1 MLKSGVAGDG
11 GQASANHHAETH
23 FLCQIASSMFPG
35 KRCSILLLLLL
46 SILSPVFVP
55 GRYNSESG

>member
-1 MLKSGVAGDG
+1 MNSSAEKARCRIPEVAGDG

-35 KRCSILLLLLL
+35 K
-46 SILSPVFVP
+46 
-55 GRYNSESG
+55 